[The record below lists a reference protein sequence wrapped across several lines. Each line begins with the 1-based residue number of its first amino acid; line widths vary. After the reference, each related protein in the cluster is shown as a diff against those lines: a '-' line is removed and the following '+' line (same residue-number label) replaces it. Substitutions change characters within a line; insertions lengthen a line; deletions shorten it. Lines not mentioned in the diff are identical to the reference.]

1 VKLDQEVYDEIVRR
15 LLSLRQLTA
24 ELSDAYD
31 DPVAKQGAE
40 EMLASLER
48 VLQLLG
54 HAE

>member
-1 VKLDQEVYDEIVRR
+1 MKLDQEVYDEIVRR

-24 ELSDAYD
+24 ELGDAYD

-40 EMLASLER
+40 EMSASLER
-48 VLQLLG
+48 VLRLLG

>member
-1 VKLDQEVYDEIVRR
+1 MKLDQEVYDEIVRR
-15 LLSLRQLTA
+15 LLSLRQLSA

-40 EMLASLER
+40 EMRASLER
-48 VLQLLG
+48 VLQLFG